1 MEEPAAD
8 AGAASGEAAPA
19 GSSAPMLVGGWLQ
32 RLLLLAREDR
42 TARVWLTSLALLIPA
57 LWLLN
62 GVARKRVARTE
73 AEHAARTASALR
85 LAAERAAARAAALAA
100 ERPSPA
106 DVAAAAAAAR
116 AAERA
121 ASAARAEQ
129 TERERQAGLRSR
141 ADAAQAA
148 LDAASA
154 RAAAAA
160 ARTPAV
166 RPAAAA
172 SDVHAAARSAR
183 TAAAQASQDASPRP
197 APAPAAVRTPPPPR
211 APREPLP
218 SPGPL
223 PPASPGLAAQRRLV
237 SEQDAAFAASLAA
250 DAAREAAAAAARAA
264 AEREAQRLDALRQRW
279 AAATE
284 PSPDTPDA
292 TPLLLRYPDGK
303 TRCAAAHA
311 LNARRLSLR
320 YPTSGARV
328 ERCFPADATVDELY
342 DAAEALRPAADA
354 PKRAPGAGVPSMLA
368 LMAGFPPRELPAR
381 GSAEASATLLRAAG
395 VDAGSTVLVV
405 LRSADGS

>member
-8 AGAASGEAAPA
+8 AGAASEPA
-19 GSSAPMLVGGWLQ
+19 GPSPPLGGSWLQ
-32 RLLLLAREDR
+32 RALLLAREDR
-42 TARVWLTSLALLIPA
+42 TARVWLTALALLIPA

-62 GVARKRVARTE
+62 GMAKKRVAKTE
-73 AEHAARTASALR
+73 AEHSARTVTALR

-100 ERPSPA
+100 ERPSAA

-141 ADAAQAA
+141 AEAAQAA
-148 LDAASA
+148 LDAAAA

-160 ARTPAV
+160 ARSPAA

-172 SDVHAAARSAR
+172 SDVHASARSAR
-183 TAAAQASQDASPRP
+183 AAALQASQDASPRP
-197 APAPAAVRTPPPPR
+197 APAVRTPPPPR

-218 SPGPL
+218 SPGPV
-223 PPASPGLAAQRRLV
+223 PPASAGLAAQRRLV

-264 AEREAQRLDALRQRW
+264 AEREVQRLEALRRRW
-279 AAATE
+279 ATAPE
-284 PSPDTPDA
+284 PPPDTPDA

-311 LNARRLSLR
+311 PNAWRLSLPR
-320 YPTSGARV
+320 PRLRCTSGEMHA
-328 ERCFPADATVDELY
+328 C
-342 DAAEALRPAADA
+342 
-354 PKRAPGAGVPSMLA
+354 
-368 LMAGFPPRELPAR
+368 
-381 GSAEASATLLRAAG
+381 
-395 VDAGSTVLVV
+395 
-405 LRSADGS
+405 